1 MKIGQGANKKN
12 LCLAKSH
19 FFFSVLKIGGQLKQK
34 LIMYFVYHKRED
46 PFNQFKGC
54 VLHYS
59 CIRSAC
65 RVRPHPQ
72 NDSGS
77 THYHIFH
84 FMEAEFQNISDL
96 IHNCLFDF
104 WEARLQNE
112 NSLFRISREK
122 KWEREKESKKSC
134 NAKWRWEVIKKV
146 FKNQKM
152 KGVRNI
158 FWRWVL
164 QKILQCK
171 YWKQI
176 SMARCCFNRVN
187 ISSHNRRKILG

>member
-19 FFFSVLKIGGQLKQK
+19 FFFSLLKIGGQLKQK

-65 RVRPHPQ
+65 GVRPHPQ

-77 THYHIFH
+77 THNHIFH
-84 FMEAEFQNISDL
+84 FMEAEFRSILDL
-96 IHNCLFDF
+96 IHNCLFLF
-104 WEARLQNE
+104 LGGGIAKWEFSFQNIKRKEVRERKREQKELQRQME
-112 NSLFRISREK
+112 VRSHKESLK
-122 KWEREKESKKSC
+122 KW
-134 NAKWRWEVIKKV
+134 KV
-146 FKNQKM
+146 SE
-152 KGVRNI
+152 I
-158 FWRWVL
+158 F
-164 QKILQCK
+164 
-171 YWKQI
+171 
-176 SMARCCFNRVN
+176 FE
-187 ISSHNRRKILG
+187 HGF

>member
-65 RVRPHPQ
+65 GVRPHPQ
-72 NDSGS
+72 NDSEYQEKRS
-77 THYHIFH
+77 
-84 FMEAEFQNISDL
+84 E
-96 IHNCLFDF
+96 
-104 WEARLQNE
+104 
-112 NSLFRISREK
+112 REK
-122 KWEREKESKKSC
+122 KRAKRVATPNGGEKS
-134 NAKWRWEVIKKV
+134 
-146 FKNQKM
+146 
-152 KGVRNI
+152 
-158 FWRWVL
+158 
-164 QKILQCK
+164 
-171 YWKQI
+171 
-176 SMARCCFNRVN
+176 
-187 ISSHNRRKILG
+187 

>member
-12 LCLAKSH
+12 LCFAKSH

-112 NSLFRISREK
+112 KSLLRISREK